1 MCYIVSFYH
10 TVSDWNFQHKT
21 SCENLESH
29 KTNVFWWPP
38 RNILKGNKSNKLPGL
53 VDAHGRGHMVAIIK
67 PVKRFVSSFGPD
79 EIFESDEGEEEGH
92 FSFVD

>member
-1 MCYIVSFYH
+1 MCSICFKKHGSRFCFRVACFIDVAS
-10 TVSDWNFQHKT
+10 S
-21 SCENLESH
+21 LL
-29 KTNVFWWPP
+29 KTNVFLWPP

-79 EIFESDEGEEEGH
+79 DIFESDKEEEGH